1 MTTVKDLFLDI
12 IQYPTTSDENAD
24 TFPSTSTQN
33 DFGQILAEKMQQIGL
48 HAVQVDAYGYVTGY
62 LPANTTQ
69 DCPVIG
75 FIAHMDTSPDAKGE
89 HISPQI
95 IQNYDGTDIILNG
108 ITLSPKE
115 FPDLLEYEGDTLIT
129 TDGTTLLGAD
139 DKAGIAEILN
149 AMSYLIQHP
158 EIPHGKIC
166 IAFTPDEEI
175 GKGVDHFD
183 TAAFGADFAY
193 TIDGGKIGELEYENF
208 NAAQA
213 IFTIRGRSVH
223 PGTAK
228 NVMVNAALL
237 ACEIAEQ
244 LPKNETPATTE
255 SYAGF
260 YHLCGIE
267 GSVSEAK
274 LTYIIRDFDAENFAA
289 RKDFLQNIAS
299 KYPDSVT
306 LSITD
311 QYYNMASKIADCME
325 IIDLAK
331 QAMLACDIAPIIQP
345 IRGGTDGARLSYMGL
360 PCPNLFTGG
369 HNFHGPYEY
378 ISVSSMEKAV
388 QMIVKIA
395 ELACG
400 VDFPKKI

>member
-1 MTTVKDLFLDI
+1 MITVKDLFLEL
-12 IQYPTTSDENAD
+12 IQHPTTSDENAD
-24 TFPSTSTQN
+24 TFPSTPTQTA
-33 DFGQILAEKMQQIGL
+33 FGQILAEKMQQIGL
-48 HAVQVDAYGYVTGY
+48 HNVQIDPYGYVTGY

-69 DCPVIG
+69 TYPIIG

-95 IQNYDGTDIILNG
+95 IENYDGKDIVLKD

-115 FPDLLEYEGDTLIT
+115 FPDLLKYQGDTLIT

-139 DKAGIAEILN
+139 DKAGIAEILT

-183 TAAFGADFAY
+183 PAAFGADFAY

-213 IFTIRGRSVH
+213 VFHIIGRSVH

-228 NVMVNAALL
+228 NVMINAALL

-255 SYAGF
+255 GYEGF

-274 LTYIIRDFDAENFAA
+274 LTYIIRDFDTENFAA
-289 RKDFLQNIAS
+289 RKTELQKIAA
-299 KYPDSVT
+299 KYPNIVQLT
-306 LSITD
+306 ITD
-311 QYYNMASKIADCME
+311 QYYNMASKIAGCME
-325 IIDLAK
+325 IVDLAK
-331 QAMLACDIAPIIQP
+331 QAMLACDITPIIQP

-360 PCPNLFTGG
+360 PCPNLFAGG

-378 ISVSSMEKAV
+378 IPVSSMEKAV

-395 ELACG
+395 ELGCG
-400 VDFPKKI
+400 LDFPKKI

>member
-1 MTTVKDLFLDI
+1 MSSVAKRFLEY
-12 IQYPTTSDENAD
+12 IQHPTTSKED
-24 TFPSTSTQN
+24 TNQTPSTKE
-33 DFGQILAEKMQQIGL
+33 QIAFAHFLAQECQAIGL
-48 HAVQVDAYGYVTGY
+48 QNVIVDTYGYVY
-62 LPANTTQ
+62 AVLPGNNATAPT
-69 DCPVIG
+69 IG

-89 HISPQI
+89 NIAPHIVE
-95 IQNYDGTDIILNG
+95 NYNGKDILRNG
-108 ITLSPKE
+108 ITLSPTE
-115 FPDLLEYEGDTLIT
+115 FPDLLQYQGDTLIT

-139 DKAGIAEILN
+139 DKAGIAEILT
-149 AMSYLIQHP
+149 AMEYLIQHP
-158 EIPHGKIC
+158 EIAHGKIC

-175 GKGVDHFD
+175 GQGADHFNV
-183 TAAFGADFAY
+183 AAFGADFAY
-193 TIDGGKIGELEYENF
+193 TLDGGKIGELEYENF
-208 NAAQA
+208 HAAQA
-213 IFTIRGRSVH
+213 VFVIKGRSVH

-255 SYAGF
+255 GYEGF

-274 LTYIIRDFDAENFAA
+274 LTYIIRDFDTENFAA
-289 RKDFLQNIAS
+289 RKAFLQEIAS
-299 KYPDSVT
+299 KYPDAVT

-325 IIDLAK
+325 VVDLAK
-331 QAMLACDIAPIIQP
+331 QAMIACDITPIIQP

-360 PCPNLFTGG
+360 PCPNLFAGG
-369 HNFHGPYEY
+369 HNFHGPYEF
-378 ISVSSMEKAV
+378 IPVSSMEKAV
-388 QMIVKIA
+388 QMIVKIV